1 MDKIKKTE
9 AEWKAQL
16 DPKAYEVLRGKGT
29 ERAFSGEYW
38 DCHDPGTYVCAACGN
53 RLFSSEAKYESGT
66 GWPSFD
72 QPVADGAVDTEADTA
87 YGMRRVEVTC
97 SRCGGHLGHVFDDG
111 PATTGQRYCMNSA
124 ALKLEK

>member
-72 QPVADGAVDTEADTA
+72 QPVADGAVDTEADTTH
-87 YGMRRVEVTC
+87 GMRRVEVTC
-97 SRCGGHLGHVFDDG
+97 SRCGGPPRPLL
-111 PATTGQRYCMNSA
+111 A
-124 ALKLEK
+124 APPPPT

>member
-38 DCHDPGTYVCAACGN
+38 DCHDPGTYVCAVCGN
-53 RLFSSEAKYESGT
+53 
-66 GWPSFD
+66 
-72 QPVADGAVDTEADTA
+72 
-87 YGMRRVEVTC
+87 
-97 SRCGGHLGHVFDDG
+97 
-111 PATTGQRYCMNSA
+111 
-124 ALKLEK
+124 

>member
-72 QPVADGAVDTEADTA
+72 QPVADAAADTEANTA
-87 YGMRRVEVTC
+87 YGMRRGEVTC
-97 SRCGGHLGHVFDDG
+97 SRCGGYLGHDFDVRPPRTG
-111 PATTGQRYCMNSA
+111 PAHCLNSDTDT
-124 ALKLEK
+124 LQ